1 MVTARRPS
9 EEPPG
14 QSSSDRPVEA
24 LELIG
29 GELCLDFTN
38 TVGGSRENPKERLH
52 DYSDLVRWAAHAGAI
67 GAEEADELLT
77 RGAERPDAAEGVF
90 ARALEL
96 REAIYRIFD
105 RIARGQAPAAAD
117 LERLNAELEPAL
129 GRLRVAPAP
138 DGGFD
143 LRFADE
149 PILER
154 VLWPLARSA
163 AELLVSDD
171 LGRVKQCGGDDCA
184 WIFLDQSKNR
194 SRRWCDMADCGNRA
208 KARRHYRRR
217 KRAAS

>member
-1 MVTARRPS
+1 MVTARKPS

-77 RGAERPDAAEGVF
+77 RGAERPDAAERVL

-96 REAIYRIFD
+96 REAIYRIFEQ
-105 RIARGQAPAAAD
+105 IARGQAPAAAD
-117 LERLNAELEPAL
+117 LERLNAELERAHAH
-129 GRLRVAPAP
+129 LRVVPAG
-138 DGGFD
+138 DHFD
-143 LRFADE
+143 YLFADE
-149 PILER
+149 VALDRP
-154 VLWPLARSA
+154 LWPVARSA
-163 AELLVSDD
+163 AELLVSGDV
-171 LGRVKQCGGDDCA
+171 GRVKRCGGHDCD
-184 WIFLDQSKNR
+184 WLFVDQSKNR
-194 SRRWCDMADCGNRA
+194 SRRWCDMRDCGNRA
-208 KARRHYRRR
+208 KARRHYRRQR
-217 KRAAS
+217 RARSA